1 MKFEPFYPDM
11 GETEVYDFP
20 ALEKQGVTDVF
31 TNNADLYCA
40 RVED

>member
-11 GETEVYDFP
+11 GETEVYDFDDL
-20 ALEKQGVTDVF
+20 ARQGVTDIF
-31 TNNADLYCA
+31 TNNADLYCK